1 MNNVDFFSEVFYA
14 DGTVNCYDFDKKSEL
29 VSFNEYLNNNFTS
42 DDILA
47 VVNNVLFN
55 NIGTV
60 KKIDN
65 LSNFPDCLESFKGEY
80 QDLNM
85 SVYSLK
91 SLVD

>member
-14 DGTVNCYDFDKKSEL
+14 DGTVVCYDFDKKSEL
-29 VSFNEYLNNNFTS
+29 VNFNEYLNSNFTS
-42 DDILA
+42 NDILA
-47 VVNNVLFN
+47 VDNTAMYN

-80 QDLNM
+80 SELNM

-91 SLVD
+91 SLVH

>member
-1 MNNVDFFSEVFYA
+1 MNNVDFFSEVFYT
-14 DGTVNCYDFDKKSEL
+14 DGSVVCYDFDKKADL

-47 VVNNVLFN
+47 VVNNAMFN
-55 NIGTV
+55 NIGTI
-60 KKIDN
+60 KKLDN
-65 LSNFPDCLESFKGEY
+65 LSNFPDCLDSFKGEY

-91 SLVD
+91 SLVH